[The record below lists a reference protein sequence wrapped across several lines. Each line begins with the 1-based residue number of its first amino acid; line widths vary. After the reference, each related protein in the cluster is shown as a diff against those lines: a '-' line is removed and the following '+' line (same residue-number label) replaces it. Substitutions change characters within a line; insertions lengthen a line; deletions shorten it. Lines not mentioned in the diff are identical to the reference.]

1 MSRVSGDSC
10 LMWRLI
16 DYSGVAIPYFF
27 RRVNELTDTVSTLL
41 VITASREYVSQ
52 PGHLVMRL

>member
-1 MSRVSGDSC
+1 
-10 LMWRLI
+10 MWRLI